1 MSHAVVPS
9 QRSAKP
15 RWQRRKDARPEEL
28 VAAALEVF
36 VERGYAGTKLAD
48 VARRAGVTKGT
59 IYLYFENKE
68 ALFKAVV
75 RQTIVPVIAQG
86 EALARSFTGSAR
98 DLLEQ
103 LVREYW
109 RLVGETALAGIPK
122 LMMAEAATF
131 PELTRFYYDE
141 VVARGHRLMAGVIE
155 RGIQNG
161 EFRPV
166 DVMLAAKLAMSPLMH
181 ATVVRR
187 AFASCMPEGFNIQA
201 YLDTHIDLYLHGIAK
216 Q

>member
-1 MSHAVVPS
+1 TGGTVSHAVVPS
-9 QRSAKP
+9 KRIAKP

-28 VAAALEVF
+28 VAAALDVF

-75 RQTIVPVIAQG
+75 RETIVPVIAQG

-141 VVARGHRLMAGVIE
+141 VVVRGHRLMAGVIE
-155 RGIQNG
+155 RGVKNG

-166 DVMLAAKLAMSPLMH
+166 NVMLAPKHAIAPLR
-181 ATVVRR
+181 TQREVRR
-187 AFASCMPEGFNIQA
+187 ASCAFSLEGYIF
-201 YLDTHIDLYLHGIAK
+201 
-216 Q
+216 